1 MFIDLVLDFFSN
13 YLIEF
18 MGALL
23 VVGLFFRFGAYRRS
37 KSDNAYYSSFTREL
51 ELNVERDKEEKKAVE
66 DVDHYLADVL
76 GRVGK
81 KLPERSLR
89 FGGGAKESEKENEDG
104 KKVLS
109 LRDYVSGKQG
119 LIINIQSEASVF
131 KNQTQPNFT
140 ELTHRILS
148 QDPNWTKVLKHFSI
162 DGVTRMID
170 ILPGLFIVFGVF
182 GTFIGIS
189 MALPEIANIDFN
201 DLDKS
206 ADTLM
211 KFVLNVTY
219 AMKTS
224 IAGIFFSLILTVL
237 NTLFP
242 IKETRYR
249 VFKKVETSLQMLWY
263 HIHSSN
269 AKDINQDQVFS
280 KLLGVLES
288 LEKRLGQLEKD
299 KQSDDHSEEEAS

>member
-1 MFIDLVLDFFSN
+1 MFIELVLNFFSN

-23 VVGLFFRFGAYRRS
+23 VVGLIFRFGAYKRS
-37 KSDNAYYSSFTREL
+37 KNDNAYYSSFTREL
-51 ELNVERDKEEKKAVE
+51 ELNVERDKEDKKHI
-66 DVDHYLADVL
+66 DDIDHYLADVL
-76 GRVGK
+76 GRVSK
-81 KLPERSLR
+81 KLPDRSLR
-89 FGGGAKESEKENEDG
+89 FKNNEKKEEEAES

-119 LIINIQSEASVF
+119 LVVNIQAESSVF

-206 ADTLM
+206 AETLM

-242 IKETRYR
+242 IKETRLR

-263 HIHSSN
+263 HIHTVNKKDSS
-269 AKDINQDQVFS
+269 QEVVFAR
-280 KLLGVLES
+280 LLSVLEK
-288 LEKRLGQLEKD
+288 LEAKFDEIGHEQSKNKD
-299 KQSDDHSEEEAS
+299 EEAS